1 MQPNYSPAV
10 LRASVDQRLFNLIAG
25 AIAGLVLVATP
36 TFADAEMDQA
46 KIKYRQTLMGAVG
59 ANMGGIGTILK
70 NQLNLPGHVE
80 SHARQLAA
88 SAKLVGAAF
97 EANLSEGATD
107 AKPEIWSDW
116 AGFEQAIADF
126 EAAANTLAAAA
137 ASGDGAAIGP
147 AVKGLGKTCGGCHD
161 SFRKP
166 KEESY
171 KNQ

>member
-1 MQPNYSPAV
+1 MRPNASSV
-10 LRASVDQRLFNLIAG
+10 FSRATADQRLFSLLVV
-25 AIAGLVLVATP
+25 AIASLVLFATP
-36 TFADAEMDQA
+36 TFADEEMDQA
-46 KIKYRQTLMGAVG
+46 QIKYRQTLMGGVG

-80 SHARQLAA
+80 SHARQIAE
-88 SAKLVGAAF
+88 SSKLVAAAF
-97 EANLSEGATD
+97 KANLSAGATD
-107 AKPEIWSDW
+107 AKPEIWADW
-116 AGFEQAIADF
+116 ADFEKAIADLD
-126 EAAANTLAAAA
+126 AAANALADAA

-147 AVKGLGKTCGGCHD
+147 AVKGLGKSCGGCHD